1 MSDTPGRDDPAG
13 LDDFVGPGSLA
24 PDEPAQ
30 PTRHRRRRLRI
41 ALVSLASFVV
51 LVGGVVAGGYAYV
64 NHLAGS
70 IQRIPVSFTKLD
82 TANHPT
88 RAMTVL
94 ITGAGIGP
102 TGVPEP
108 GPVPPTSGLIML
120 LHINAD
126 QQAGGVV
133 SIPPQTIVRVPGH
146 GRTEINN
153 ALAFGG
159 PTLLVRTVEL
169 LTHVQIDHYARIDF
183 AHVANVVNVVGGVNV
198 VLPETTSSF
207 GHVFH
212 IGVNHLNGLTALY
225 YARQTSL
232 TQEGRV
238 LRQQSLI
245 RAVLHKLANRHL
257 LTRPLTMVRV
267 LNAIIRMLTVDSN
280 FTNSELERLAT
291 ELGGLSSR
299 AGTFVTAPTHI
310 SGGQVHLDRAV
321 SRRLWAAIRQDSIA
335 AFARRYPFTVT
346 PVAPR

>member
-13 LDDFVGPGSLA
+13 LDDFGGPGSLA
-24 PDEPAQ
+24 PHEPTRPA
-30 PTRHRRRRLRI
+30 RHRRRRLRI

-70 IQRIPVSFTKLD
+70 IQRIPVSFTRLD
-82 TANHPT
+82 TANHPS

-94 ITGAGIGP
+94 ITGEGIGP
-102 TGVPEP
+102 TGVPQP
-108 GPVPPTSGLIML
+108 GPGPASSGLIML

-133 SIPPQTIVRVPGH
+133 SIPPQSIVRVPGH
-146 GRTEINN
+146 GRTEIKN

-183 AHVANVVNVVGGVNV
+183 THVANVVNVVGGVNV

-212 IGVNHLNGLTALY
+212 IGVNHLNGLTAL
-225 YARQTSL
+225 
-232 TQEGRV
+232 V
-238 LRQQSLI
+238 LRP
-245 RAVLHKLANRHL
+245 ADVPDPG
-257 LTRPLTMVRV
+257 RPG
-267 LNAIIRMLTVDSN
+267 A
-280 FTNSELERLAT
+280 
-291 ELGGLSSR
+291 
-299 AGTFVTAPTHI
+299 AP
-310 SGGQVHLDRAV
+310 AEP
-321 SRRLWAAIRQDSIA
+321 
-335 AFARRYPFTVT
+335 YPRGS
-346 PVAPR
+346 A

>member
-1 MSDTPGRDDPAG
+1 MSDIPSRNDPDDGISTGAGRDT
-13 LDDFVGPGSLA
+13 GP
-24 PDEPAQ
+24 DQEQ
-30 PTRHRRRRLRI
+30 PPRRRRRRLRI
-41 ALVSLASFVV
+41 ALVSLASLVV

-70 IQRIPVSFTKLD
+70 VQRIPVSFTRLD
-82 TANHPT
+82 VANHPS

-102 TGVPEP
+102 TGAPQP
-108 GPVPPTSGLIML
+108 GAGANTSGLIML
-120 LHINAD
+120 LHINAN

-153 ALAFGG
+153 ALAIGG

-183 AHVANVVNVVGGVNV
+183 THVANVVNVVGGVNV
-198 VLPETTSSF
+198 VLPETASSF
-207 GHVFH
+207 GHIFH

-225 YARQTSL
+225 YVRQTSL

-280 FTNSELERLAT
+280 FTNSGLERLAT

-310 SGGQVHLDRAV
+310 SGGQVHLDRAI
-321 SRRLWAAIRQDSIA
+321 SRRLWAAVRQDSISE
-335 AFARRYPFTVT
+335 FARRYPFTVT
-346 PVAPR
+346 PAAPQ

>member
-13 LDDFVGPGSLA
+13 LDDSGAPGSLA
-24 PDEPAQ
+24 PHEPVQ
-30 PTRHRRRRLRI
+30 STRRRGRRLRI

-82 TANHPT
+82 TANHPS

-102 TGVPEP
+102 TGASVS
-108 GPVPPTSGLIML
+108 GTNTSGLIML

-133 SIPPQTIVRVPGH
+133 SIPPQAIVRIPGH
-146 GRTEINN
+146 GRSEINN

-159 PTLLVRTVEL
+159 PTLLVRTVER

-183 AHVANVVNVVGGVNV
+183 THVANVVNVVGGVNV

-207 GHVFH
+207 GHIFH
-212 IGVNHLNGLTALY
+212 IGVNHLNGRTALF
-225 YARQTSL
+225 YAKQTSL

-280 FTNSELERLAT
+280 FANSELERLAT

-310 SGGQVHLDRAV
+310 SGGQVHLDRAI
-321 SRRLWAAIRQDSIA
+321 SRQLWAAIGQDSIS
-335 AFARRYPFTVT
+335 AFARHYPFTVT
-346 PVAPR
+346 PVAPQ

>member
-13 LDDFVGPGSLA
+13 LDSFGVPGPLT
-24 PDEPAQ
+24 PCEPAQ
-30 PTRHRRRRLRI
+30 PARRRRRRLRI
-41 ALVSLASFVV
+41 ALATLASFVV
-51 LVGGVVAGGYAYV
+51 LAGGVVAGGYAYV

-70 IQRIPVSFTKLD
+70 IQRIPVSFTQLD
-82 TANHPT
+82 AANHSS

-102 TGVPEP
+102 TGVPVTGTAP
-108 GPVPPTSGLIML
+108 NSSGLIML

-133 SIPPQTIVRVPGH
+133 SIPPQTIVRIPGH

-153 ALAFGG
+153 ALALGG

-169 LTHVQIDHYARIDF
+169 LTHVQIEHYARIDF
-183 AHVANVVNVVGGVNV
+183 THVANVVNVVGGVNV

-207 GHVFH
+207 GHTFH
-212 IGVNHLNGLTALY
+212 IGVNHLNGITALY

-257 LTRPLTMVRV
+257 LTRPLTMVHV
-267 LNAIIRMLTVDSN
+267 LNALIRMLTVDSN

-299 AGTFVTAPTHI
+299 AGTFVTAPTHMYR
-310 SGGQVHLDRAV
+310 GQVRLDRAI

-346 PVAPR
+346 PVAPQ